1 MKNIVVAASV
11 LLLAYYGPQQ
21 DQSSHF
27 DMVWMLGALAFLAV
41 VAGRLAQS
49 IRLPALLGWVAAGLA
64 LGKSGLQLV
73 YPDVFSLHPI
83 LLLLAGLWIG
93 LQVGLHLIWPAQL
106 DWRGPVLLAL
116 ATALVFV
123 VVSVAVALLVELPQG
138 LALLI
143 GALACLWGPFT
154 TVPEFGQRGALLL
167 SVLGAGFA
175 LVVLSGV
182 LILPES
188 ETVLKTGAV
197 EWVLHVWS
205 SLVAGGLLGLVLSL
219 MRLFAAPLA
228 SLMVAFLF
236 SALALAEL
244 GLMALPCGL
253 VTGLVLGRD
262 RSQARRVRLILHRSV
277 PAAFMLFF
285 GLMGTALDLGSL
297 WSPVAGL
304 YEIAL
309 VLVVVPLLL
318 RVLAPM
324 AYYPLTAP
332 DPGPGRRIGWL
343 LLPRGALLF
352 ELFYGPHGLEQYTLS
367 EGLLG
372 QAVLVDLLFSVLLF
386 SALAALFGAKI
397 FGREKARAAPARVQS

>member
-27 DMVWMLGALAFLAV
+27 DVVWMLGALALLAV

-219 MRLFAAPLA
+219 MRLFAA
-228 SLMVAFLF
+228 
-236 SALALAEL
+236 LALAEL

-397 FGREKARAAPARVQS
+397 FGREKARAVPARVQS